1 MKSDRNGVY
10 EKLSKPRACLTP
22 FILEVK
28 ENLMNKSHYQSNKE
42 WRHRNPAIRHAG
54 KKRYYQKTQNATNDS
69 KRYDTADEEL
79 VFNHDISDSELSDLI
94 GRSVQ
99 SIQGKRHNI
108 LKKMRET
115 GM

>member
-1 MKSDRNGVY
+1 
-10 EKLSKPRACLTP
+10 
-22 FILEVK
+22 
-28 ENLMNKSHYQSNKE
+28 MNKSHYQSNKE
-42 WRHRNPAIRHAG
+42 WRHRNPTVRYAG
-54 KKRYYQKTQNATNDS
+54 KKRYYQKTQNATNGN

-79 VFNHDISDSELSDLI
+79 VFNHDIPDSELSALI

-99 SIQGKRHNI
+99 SIQVKRHCI

>member
-1 MKSDRNGVY
+1 
-10 EKLSKPRACLTP
+10 
-22 FILEVK
+22 
-28 ENLMNKSHYQSNKE
+28 MNKSHYQSNKK
-42 WRHRNPAIRHAG
+42 WRHFNPFLRYAG

-79 VFNHDISDSELSDLI
+79 IFNHDISDSELSVLI
-94 GRSVQ
+94 GRSVAA
-99 SIQGKRHNI
+99 IQHKRTNI